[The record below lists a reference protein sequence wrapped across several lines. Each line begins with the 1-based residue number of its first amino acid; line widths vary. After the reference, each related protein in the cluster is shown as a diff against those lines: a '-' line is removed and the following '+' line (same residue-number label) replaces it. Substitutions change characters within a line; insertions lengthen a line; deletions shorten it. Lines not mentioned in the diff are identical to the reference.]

1 MRKISII
8 LACGLFAA
16 NLAVS
21 AQAADYG
28 YGKSEMGADKM
39 KSDHMMG
46 AMMGKH
52 KMTGTVEKLDHAKGT
67 LMLKTGIA
75 DMSLHFPPPSLKDVK
90 DGDTITVEMSF
101 VKGEP
106 PMK

>member
-1 MRKISII
+1 MRKFSLI

-28 YGKSEMGADKM
+28 KSEMGMDKM
-39 KSDHMMG
+39 KGD
-46 AMMGKH
+46 ATMMGKH
-52 KMTGTVEKLDHAKGT
+52 KMTGTVDKIDHAKGT
-67 LMLKTGIA
+67 LMLKTGVA
-75 DMSLHFPPPSLKDVK
+75 DMALHFPPPSLTDIKN
-90 DGDTITVEMSF
+90 GDTITVEMGF
-101 VKGEP
+101 MKGEA